1 MCVCARACTRETGL
15 ILQDDVIL
23 WLTHRP
29 QRCAQQNQRS
39 DRQVRQTQQ
48 DGDGLNLEQLDV
60 GQVVKT
66 FVRVNWGKCL
76 LWAIG
81 VLLMLAAPSPVKV
94 SPEMEEEYDSLMLQA
109 QQQYGAKIE
118 SAQQELYQATQMANA
133 RYSFFSSE

>member
-1 MCVCARACTRETGL
+1 VRSPSARAQSRG
-15 ILQDDVIL
+15 
-23 WLTHRP
+23 
-29 QRCAQQNQRS
+29 N

-48 DGDGLNLEQLDV
+48 NEGGQDLMELDV
-60 GQVVKT
+60 GQVVKK
-66 FVRVNWGKCL
+66 FVKVNWGKCL

-118 SAQQELYQATQMANA
+118 SAQQELYQATQKANS
-133 RYSFFSSE
+133 RYSFFSCE